1 MAPWTCSIRDLC
13 LSMAHTTTKDHA
25 DTPCLGSHL
34 GPRAVQIWPH
44 LSPGAAFRR
53 VSHAPHLSNTVELAV
68 MTNEQVTQPESWP
81 SPSPTAALRRVDLHT
96 SDCAEQWNWPWWQRH
111 GLAGPW
117 YESKNRRADPAAS
130 AGCSIGW
137 AVLESSP

>member
-1 MAPWTCSIRDLC
+1 
-13 LSMAHTTTKDHA
+13 MAHTTTKDHA

-34 GPRAVQIWPH
+34 GLRAVQIWPH

-96 SDCAEQWNWPWWQRH
+96 STAQNSGTGLGGKGMGWQALGMKART
-111 GLAGPW
+111 GELTLLPLLAAALGGQYW
-117 YESKNRRADPAAS
+117 RAHLSGMNKEGS
-130 AGCSIGW
+130 AG
-137 AVLESSP
+137 